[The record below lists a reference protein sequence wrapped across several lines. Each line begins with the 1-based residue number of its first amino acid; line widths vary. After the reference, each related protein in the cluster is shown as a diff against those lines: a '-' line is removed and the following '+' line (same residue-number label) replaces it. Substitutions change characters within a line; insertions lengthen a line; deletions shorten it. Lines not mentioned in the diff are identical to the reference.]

1 MPTIESIIE
10 QKRAQL
16 AQLED
21 DIAALER
28 AQSLMNAS
36 TSKRGRKKGT
46 GRRGRP
52 PGKASA
58 KTVTQKSTKKAV
70 KASAKSKKQSAKAA
84 KKSTGP
90 APAQT
95 NSQ

>member
-1 MPTIESIIE
+1 MLTIENLIE
-10 QKRAQL
+10 QKRAQI

-21 DIAALER
+21 DIAALEK

-36 TSKRGRKKGT
+36 TSKRGRKKGA

-58 KTVTQKSTKKAV
+58 KTATKKSGKKAA
-70 KASAKSKKQSAKAA
+70 KASAKSKKQSAKA
-84 KKSTGP
+84 TV
-90 APAQT
+90 
-95 NSQ
+95 SQVGDTP